1 MMKKG
6 LILGI
11 LALLIACGDPAEN
24 VEVDVTTEDV
34 IDAEIQDNLSEGQG
48 YLVSAEEALLTVN
61 TVAYTVTIEGFF
73 IDGDTITIDGNAEV
87 VLQKGET
94 TEDGS
99 IYANFEVIAADEVII
114 GVAATDGVN
123 AYSIDSQA
131 EEFYFGALDMGAD
144 RLMRNVPQGLVMVE
158 YLITTEP
165 YGAELGAESF
175 TVLDAEEI
183 SGVLCNVVQVNMPPY
198 TSTWWFDAET
208 SLPRANKVSV
218 VGPDGNTAMQY
229 MLTLSD
235 LVIDGE
241 APDASRFILE
251 CPDGYSSEEYVGAI
265 AVGAPAP
272 LWTLNT
278 PDGGS
283 IALEDLSGQVVI
295 MDFWATWCGPCRQ
308 VMPSLQALHEEH
320 GEELVVIGVNTWEQE
335 DPAAF
340 MIENGYTYPIVID
353 GDIVAQ
359 DYFVEG
365 IPTFYVIDQNGI
377 VAFHAVGAD
386 PANEEA
392 LIEVLETLLAE

>member
-1 MMKKG
+1 MKKV
-6 LILGI
+6 LVLGI

-24 VEVDVTTEDV
+24 IDADVAAGDV
-34 IDAEIQDNLSEGQG
+34 IDTEVQENLSEGEG
-48 YLVSAEEALLTVN
+48 YLVAAEEALLAVN
-61 TVAYTVTIEGFF
+61 TAAYTATIEGFF
-73 IDGDTITIDGNAEV
+73 IDGDTLTIDGNAEV

-99 IYANFEVIAADEVII
+99 IYASFEVVAADEVIS
-114 GVAATDGVN
+114 GAAATDGIT

-131 EEFYFGALDMGAD
+131 EAFYFGALDMGAD
-144 RLMRNVPQGLVMVE
+144 RLMRNIPQGLVMVE
-158 YLITTEP
+158 YLITNEP

-175 TVLDAEEI
+175 AVLADEEI
-183 SGVLCNVVQVNMPPY
+183 NGVLCNVVEVNMHPY

-208 SLPRANKVSV
+208 NLPRANKISV
-218 VGPDGNTAMQY
+218 VGPDGNIAMQY

-235 LVIDGE
+235 LVVDGE
-241 APDASRFILE
+241 APDASRFVLE
-251 CPDGYSSEEYVGAI
+251 CPEGYSSEEYVGAV
-265 AVGAPAP
+265 AVGAAAP
-272 LWTLNT
+272 LWTLPT

-283 IALEDLSGQVVI
+283 IALEDLRGKVVI

-308 VMPSLQALHEEH
+308 VMPALQAIHEAH

-340 MIENGYTYPIVID
+340 MAENGYTYPIVVEV
-353 GDIVAQ
+353 DIVAQ

-365 IPTFYVIDQNGI
+365 IPTFYVIDQNGN

-392 LIEVLETLLAE
+392 LVEVLETLLAE